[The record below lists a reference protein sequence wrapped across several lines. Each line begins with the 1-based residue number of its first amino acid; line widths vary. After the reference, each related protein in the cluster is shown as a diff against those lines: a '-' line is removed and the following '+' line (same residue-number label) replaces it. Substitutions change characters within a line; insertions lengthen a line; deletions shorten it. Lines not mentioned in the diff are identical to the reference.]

1 MSMNFDD
8 AGFHF
13 NYKII
18 FSRSLSSN
26 YRTSTSISILDTPGF
41 QNPSTCGR
49 QTGATFEDLC
59 HNYSQERLQ
68 LLFHDITFTMQQDKY
83 SQEGI
88 TCDFEF
94 VTSSPASM
102 VSLIDKPAQQN
113 LTTVRQ
119 PGLTRLTHVN
129 HHHDGEE
136 VFLIYHITSLF
147 DISRLSPLVYF
158 L

>member
-13 NYKII
+13 NYIII

-83 SQEGI
+83 SQ
-88 TCDFEF
+88 
-94 VTSSPASM
+94 V
-102 VSLIDKPAQQN
+102 L
-113 LTTVRQ
+113 LTKM
-119 PGLTRLTHVN
+119 
-129 HHHDGEE
+129 
-136 VFLIYHITSLF
+136 
-147 DISRLSPLVYF
+147 ISRGSGQVVSKRTT
-158 L
+158 